1 MRNRA
6 GGTIAS
12 SYVVITT
19 LVYAL
24 VATILLESDNA
35 SEEDSNINNAVNTD
49 KPSGLEIVD
58 VSCKSPCPPTS
69 EMCIQMCA

>member
-1 MRNRA
+1 MKNRA
-6 GGTIAS
+6 ISAIAS

-24 VATILLESDNA
+24 AAAILLESDNA
-35 SEEDSNINNAVNTD
+35 IGEESNINNAVNID
-49 KPSGLEIVD
+49 KPSDPELVD
-58 VSCKSPCPPTS
+58 ISCKSPCPSTS